1 MTTEVVEKAFEKL
14 QNDINYCKKVI
25 LDSEKVEKGGEKIH
39 RKVKVF
45 SEKVNKSQLIRDC
58 FENLGKN
65 ARPKDVIE
73 KLRKEHGVDVAAS
86 LVSITKSKMNGNSE
100 KVEKKPEVEKVYV
113 SLPNAVKKAL
123 DENKD
128 GLGIK
133 ELSQMIDQF
142 GYEYNGDKGEK
153 GKYNN
158 VYQCVHALS
167 QEKAHPGYE
176 GTEPVVI
183 HDKSKHVYYLNP
195 KAQKSA

>member
-1 MTTEVVEKAFEKL
+1 MTTEVFEKAFEKL
-14 QNDINYCKKVI
+14 QSDVDYCKKVI
-25 LDSEKVEKGGEKIH
+25 LGVEKLDKEVEKIQT
-39 RKVKVF
+39 KYKID
-45 SEKVNKSQLIRDC
+45 SKKLNKSQLIRDC
-58 FENLGKN
+58 FKNLGKD

-86 LVSITKSKMNGNSE
+86 LVSITKSKMNGNAE
-100 KVEKKPEVEKVYV
+100 KVEKKLEVEKTYV

-128 GLGIK
+128 GLGVK
-133 ELSQMIDQF
+133 DLSDIIDQF
-142 GYEYNGDKGEK
+142 GYEYNGDKGKK

-176 GTEPVVI
+176 GTEPIVI